1 MSPKTLIN
9 EFKKKHPELN
19 KDEIKKIISIF
30 SSSIIDSIANG
41 SRVEIRNFGTFEIK
55 QTQRQFYRL
64 RFRIGS
70 KIQEKI
76 NEKFKKENNI

>member
-1 MSPKTLIN
+1 MSPKSLIN
-9 EFKKKHPELN
+9 EFKKKHPELT
-19 KDEIKKIISIF
+19 KDQIKKLISIF
-30 SSSIIDSIANG
+30 SSSIIESITNG

-70 KIQEKI
+70 KIQDKI
-76 NEKFKKENNI
+76 NENYNKKNNL